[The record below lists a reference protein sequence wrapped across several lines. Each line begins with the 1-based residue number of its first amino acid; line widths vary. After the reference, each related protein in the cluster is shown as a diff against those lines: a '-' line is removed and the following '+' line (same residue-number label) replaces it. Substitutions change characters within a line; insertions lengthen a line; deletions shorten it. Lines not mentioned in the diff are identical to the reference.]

1 MKSEQLLPNNKVKE
15 GNQTKRMTSD
25 CDWFDT
31 FLPESIVRWTEDQRM
46 ERLQSC
52 RQLDTV
58 LKQCRQKEQQRSQLE
73 DFPAGIRM
81 LRYFDWRHKNEP
93 NCVRE
98 EHSLW
103 ACRAVALQCGADLVQ
118 LRNCFRE
125 KGDKAVLSETRTS
138 YEHTSEND
146 AFSCMELQ
154 RKLGSC
160 VLKKANA
167 LARRMDERK
176 SDN

>member
-1 MKSEQLLPNNKVKE
+1 MKSEETQPHEQNNHK
-15 GNQTKRMTSD
+15 MPSD
-25 CDWFDT
+25 CSWFET
-31 FLPESIVRWTEDQRM
+31 FLPDSIVRWTEDQRM

-52 RQLDTV
+52 RQLDDL
-58 LKQCRQKEQQRSQLE
+58 LKQCRQKDSERKTLE
-73 DFPAGIRM
+73 DFPLGIRM
-81 LRYFDWRHKNEP
+81 LRYFDWRHKEEP

-125 KGDKAVLSETRTS
+125 QGDNDVLSETRTS
-138 YEHTSEND
+138 YEKTRQDEF
-146 AFSCMELQ
+146 ACMELQ

-167 LARRMDERK
+167 LVRRMDERK
-176 SDN
+176 SEN

>member
-1 MKSEQLLPNNKVKE
+1 MKSEQSDEQKK
-15 GNQTKRMTSD
+15 MTSD
-25 CDWFDT
+25 WIDT
-31 FLPESIVRWTEDQRM
+31 FLPEPLVRWTEDQRM

-52 RQLDTV
+52 RPLDTL
-58 LKQCRQKEQQRSQLE
+58 LKQCRQKDAERRKLE
-73 DFPAGIRM
+73 DFPLGIRM
-81 LRYFDWRHKNEP
+81 LRYFDWRHQEEP

-98 EHSLW
+98 EHALW
-103 ACRAVALQCGADLVQ
+103 ACRAVALQCGSDLVQ

-125 KGDKAVLSETRTS
+125 KGDSDILSETRTS
-138 YEHTSEND
+138 YEATCENE
-146 AFSCMELQ
+146 FSCMELQ

-167 LARRMDERK
+167 LVRRMDERK